1 MMSATISATAS
12 SDREAVMAEK
22 EIPVVALLQAAAEGL
37 QFPSETD
44 APIEPVA
51 FPGAANGPVDARRIL
66 ELTHP
71 PGKAPVRIENV
82 DDFFAPVT
90 REQSWQNAQERQTV
104 ARFQQLVRVLK
115 DNLADLQVFK
125 IGGAES
131 DVYVLGKTGQG
142 DLAGIKTKVV
152 ET

>member
-1 MMSATISATAS
+1 
-12 SDREAVMAEK
+12 
-22 EIPVVALLQAAAEGL
+22 
-37 QFPSETD
+37 
-44 APIEPVA
+44 
-51 FPGAANGPVDARRIL
+51 
-66 ELTHP
+66 
-71 PGKAPVRIENV
+71 
-82 DDFFAPVT
+82 
-90 REQSWQNAQERQTV
+90 
-104 ARFQQLVRVLK
+104 VRVLK